1 MLSIAERVAA
11 ELEDALI
18 RYHDA
23 TDTFDP
29 ETIEAAETAVFEK
42 AARTVAYLEA
52 AGYANHRV
60 TQELRVGLGS
70 QFVDLTAVVPL
81 VRDVRGLLR
90 AGTGR

>member
-29 ETIEAAETAVFEK
+29 ETIEAAETAV
-42 AARTVAYLEA
+42 L
-52 AGYANHRV
+52 
-60 TQELRVGLGS
+60 
-70 QFVDLTAVVPL
+70 
-81 VRDVRGLLR
+81 
-90 AGTGR
+90 